1 MTSFCRIPEWITK
14 IPREIKGK
22 LGNLCSISCQREAHI
37 LSCIAIANILGV
49 SLTDILIQISALLS
63 EDAKTAKILLPL
75 DPINIKSSLDYTG
88 EDTELYNEENY
99 YKHIID
105 QTEEEIVNHENAIK
119 GLKMEIIELGKK
131 MESEKIRNNPS
142 RNTDNANMKVLINQ
156 MGDHEAEIVQLQK
169 QIQIINNEKTGIYKI
184 LERLGVNNATLDT
197 KSSFDIIK
205 NLLLKISKKGLRG
218 LRDSIPIYNEL
229 YAQMYKFVVA
239 RRLSN
244 GYDDCPPI
252 GGNRTRRYRKPKT
265 RRRKQSKRRANK
277 RTNRRRNP

>member
-105 QTEEEIVNHENAIK
+105 QTEEEIVNHKNAIE
-119 GLKMEIIELGKK
+119 GLEMKIIELGKK
-131 MESEKIRNNPS
+131 MENEKNRNNPS
-142 RNTDNANMKVLINQ
+142 RNTDNAHMKVLIGQ
-156 MGDHEAEIVQLQK
+156 IKEHEDEIDQLQK
-169 QIQIINNEKTGIYKI
+169 QIQIINNENTGIYKI
-184 LERLGVNNATLDT
+184 LERLGINNATLDT

-205 NLLLKISKKGLRG
+205 NLLLKISKNGLQN
-218 LRDSIPIYNEL
+218 SIPIYNEL

-252 GGNRTRRYRKPKT
+252 GGNRTRRYRKQKT

>member
-1 MTSFCRIPEWITK
+1 MTSFCRIPEWIRK
-14 IPREIKGK
+14 LPREIQGK
-22 LGNLCSISCQREAHI
+22 LGNLCSISCQTEATI
-37 LSCIAIANILGV
+37 LSCIAIANIFGV
-49 SLTDILIQISALLS
+49 SFTDIFIQISALLS

-99 YKHIID
+99 YKHIIY
-105 QTEEEIVNHENAIK
+105 QTEEKIVNHKNAIE
-119 GLKMEIIELGKK
+119 GLEMKIIELGKK
-131 MESEKIRNNPS
+131 MENEKNRNNPS
-142 RNTDNANMKVLINQ
+142 RNTDNAHMKVLIGQ
-156 MGDHEAEIVQLQK
+156 IKEHEDEIDQLQK
-169 QIQIINNEKTGIYKI
+169 QIQIINNENTGIYKI
-184 LERLGVNNATLDT
+184 LERLGINNATLDT

-205 NLLLKISKKGLRG
+205 NLLLKISKNGLQN
-218 LRDSIPIYNEL
+218 SIPIYKKL
-229 YAQMYKFVVA
+229 YAEMYSFVVA
-239 RRLSN
+239 RRQSN

>member
-1 MTSFCRIPEWITK
+1 MTSFCRIPEWIRK
-14 IPREIKGK
+14 IPGEIKEK

-49 SLTDILIQISALLS
+49 SLTDILIQITALLD

-75 DPINIKSSLDYTG
+75 DPINIKSSLDYAD
-88 EDTELYNEENY
+88 EDMSLYNEEYNP
-99 YKHIID
+99 ID
-105 QTEEEIVNHENAIK
+105 RINAEIVGHENAIK
-119 GLKMEIIELGKK
+119 GLEMEFTKLGKQLDNERNK
-131 MESEKIRNNPS
+131 NNPQFTKYNKD
-142 RNTDNANMKVLINQ
+142 RTLLINQ
-156 MGDHEAEIVQLQK
+156 MKDRESEIYQLQN
-169 QIQIINNEKTGIYKI
+169 QIQIINNQNTGIYKI
-184 LERLGVNNATLDT
+184 LEELGVNNATLDT
-197 KSSFDIIK
+197 KSSFSIIK
-205 NLLLKISKKGLRG
+205 DLLLQIRKKG

-244 GYDDCPPI
+244 GYPCPPT

-277 RTNRRRNP
+277 RTNRHRKI